1 MHTTI
6 PMSTKVNQDAILQQ
20 PLLSV
25 DKNSKVRKA
34 FETLA
39 QEIVQRVG

>member
-1 MHTTI
+1 
-6 PMSTKVNQDAILQQ
+6 

-25 DKNSKVRKA
+25 DKNSKFRKA